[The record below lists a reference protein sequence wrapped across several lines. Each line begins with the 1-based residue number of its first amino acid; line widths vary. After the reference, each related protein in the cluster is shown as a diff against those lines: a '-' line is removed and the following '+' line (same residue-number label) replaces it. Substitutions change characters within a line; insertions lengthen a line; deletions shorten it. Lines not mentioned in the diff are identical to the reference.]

1 MSRAVEQDLYDTE
14 EKTFYFNEILL
25 YIFRLSQKSK
35 RLEFQKK
42 IHQKV
47 VLAGHR
53 KTHQPEKE
61 FDVMC
66 IVFHLKIEQTIKKAA
81 TKVVNEKFY

>member
-25 YIFRLSQKSK
+25 YTFRLSQKSK
-35 RLEFQKK
+35 HVQNIRRKFMKE
-42 IHQKV
+42 KV

-53 KTHQPEKE
+53 KTHHPEE
-61 FDVMC
+61 ESDVM
-66 IVFHLKIEQTIKKAA
+66 
-81 TKVVNEKFY
+81 